1 MSGKDQQRG
10 GVSFSSTL
18 MGIVG
23 ICSGMVICLGVPALI
38 LIFGTTLQ
46 LTSTATATVIIFAL
60 VMGGG
65 ISTVSAFFGIVIPN
79 RVGGH
84 HSMPWDGQ
92 HGHAKKK
99 Q

>member
-1 MSGKDQQRG
+1 MSGKDTHRG

-18 MGIVG
+18 MGIIG
-23 ICSGMVICLGVPALI
+23 IIAGMAICLGVPALI

-60 VMGGG
+60 IMGGG

-84 HSMPWDGQ
+84 HSMPRDAQ
-92 HGHAKKK
+92 HGHSTKK
-99 Q
+99 